1 MRNIVITISRQ
12 YGSGGKTIG
21 AMLAKELGINC
32 YSREIL
38 RMASEDSGINEKL
51 FGMSDEKVRRAGWF
65 KLLSRPYEGGL
76 IPPEDREFTSDD
88 NLFNY
93 QAKVIKELAAKESCV
108 IVGRCADYV
117 LKDYSNNSFKTL
129 ISNVYIPP
137 FSGVDLEQVC
147 TSISSLKRLGIIEI
161 VTDIFLA
168 DASLYEP
175 FKETSDYQALS
186 VYAASFRDSKK
197 LETKN
202 YLGYLTP
209 LGENFYEVCVK

>member
-117 LKDYSNNSFKTL
+117 LKDYPNVVSVFVHADRKFCLDQYRGDFYRYHTGHEWVDARNYDLCLNSGKLGFEKCVEE
-129 ISNVYIPP
+129 IKAYIKVR
-137 FSGVDLEQVC
+137 F
-147 TSISSLKRLGIIEI
+147 
-161 VTDIFLA
+161 
-168 DASLYEP
+168 
-175 FKETSDYQALS
+175 
-186 VYAASFRDSKK
+186 
-197 LETKN
+197 
-202 YLGYLTP
+202 
-209 LGENFYEVCVK
+209 GEA